1 MKKVL
6 IVASTSGFIKGFLLS
21 DAKMLQELGYE
32 VHCAANH
39 KAMVTFKA
47 EELFPKYNIIF
58 HQVDQIVGS
67 VKKWKANVLK
77 RQKNLV
83 LLFHID
89 K

>member
-58 HQVDQIVGS
+58 HKKRYWLFSQYLFVDFNGGDDS
-67 VKKWKANVLK
+67 
-77 RQKNLV
+77 QKSYPRLY
-83 LLFHID
+83 F
-89 K
+89 